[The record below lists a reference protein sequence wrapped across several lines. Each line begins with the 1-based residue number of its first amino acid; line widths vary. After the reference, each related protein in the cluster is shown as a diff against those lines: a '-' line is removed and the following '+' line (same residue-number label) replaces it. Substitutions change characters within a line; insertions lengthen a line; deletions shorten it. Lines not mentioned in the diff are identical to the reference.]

1 MIDHCLI
8 LIIEEIMMNVTF
20 KEQSSKIKLRDEPRS
35 WPRPCL
41 FYASLLAII
50 EVGLLEKLFY
60 Y

>member
-1 MIDHCLI
+1 
-8 LIIEEIMMNVTF
+8 MNVTF